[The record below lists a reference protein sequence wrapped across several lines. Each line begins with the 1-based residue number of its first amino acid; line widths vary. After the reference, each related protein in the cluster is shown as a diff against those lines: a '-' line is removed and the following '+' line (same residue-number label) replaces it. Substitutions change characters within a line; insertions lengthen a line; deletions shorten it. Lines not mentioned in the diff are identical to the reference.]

1 MKKILTLGSMALLL
15 LLSAFY
21 ACKKDTP
28 VVVVNNSRG
37 YNCNNFTCTL
47 VEENAQYVTLLDC
60 KSECADTRPGSATLV
75 YNQTNCG
82 SSYTNRLSVYGSAE
96 DVAIDAY
103 LSTTSSSGSLALHL
117 DDLSPG
123 FYYYKIIATPNC
135 FSYQNKTVR
144 FEVSAGKDTGV
155 EIKF

>member
-1 MKKILTLGSMALLL
+1 MKKSLIPGSTVLLL
-15 LLSAFY
+15 LLSVGY

-28 VVVVNNSRG
+28 DVIVNNSRG

-82 SSYTNRLSVYGSAE
+82 SSYTNRLSVYRSAE
-96 DVAIDAY
+96 DVSIDAY
-103 LSTTSSSGSLALHL
+103 
-117 DDLSPG
+117 
-123 FYYYKIIATPNC
+123 
-135 FSYQNKTVR
+135 
-144 FEVSAGKDTGV
+144 
-155 EIKF
+155 